1 MLRSSVEAR
10 LWQQERMLS
19 PWLLVLD
26 VESVV
31 IIGAIALRMLDKG
44 MEVHEVECM

>member
-1 MLRSSVEAR
+1 MLQGFVKAK

-19 PWLLVLD
+19 LWLLALD

-31 IIGAIALRMLDKG
+31 IIGAIALRMLDNG
-44 MEVHEVECM
+44 MEVHEEECM

>member
-1 MLRSSVEAR
+1 MLQGFVKAR

-19 PWLLVLD
+19 PWLLALD
-26 VESVV
+26 VESMV